1 MVFKI
6 THYAEE
12 LLQGL
17 NELELWPEKVKTMQ
31 KNWIGKSTGA
41 EIQFQVKET
50 NQLVNIYTTRPD
62 TIYGASFIAVS
73 INHPLVNS
81 ALGEEEIKEIKEE
94 FSKNDD
100 EKIKLGIPL
109 NLHCRHPLLDKDLPI
124 YIANFVLDNY
134 GEGAIFGC
142 PAHDERDFEF
152 AQKYELPII
161 KVLDCPDEDIPYLGD
176 GKMINSEE
184 LNGLDK
190 NQAINKAIELF
201 EKLGS
206 GKKAVNYKLRDW
218 GVSRQRYWG
227 CPIPVIYYEDGT
239 YRVLEKNE
247 LPVLLPYDVDL
258 NGKGNALLRNDEWRK
273 ITCPQTGK
281 IAWRETD
288 TLDTF
293 VDSSWYYIRFL
304 DSQNSSAPF
313 MQKSQ
318 RTSAS

>member
-1 MVFKI
+1 
-6 THYAEE
+6 
-12 LLQGL
+12 
-17 NELELWPEKVKTMQ
+17 MQ

-206 GKKAVNYKLRDW
+206 GKKQLIINLEIGGFKT
-218 GVSRQRYWG
+218 
-227 CPIPVIYYEDGT
+227 E
-239 YRVLEKNE
+239 VLG
-247 LPVLLPYDVDL
+247 LP
-258 NGKGNALLRNDEWRK
+258 N
-273 ITCPQTGK
+273 TG
-281 IAWRETD
+281 
-288 TLDTF
+288 
-293 VDSSWYYIRFL
+293 YIL
-304 DSQNSSAPF
+304 
-313 MQKSQ
+313 
-318 RTSAS
+318 

>member
-1 MVFKI
+1 M
-6 THYAEE
+6 
-12 LLQGL
+12 
-17 NELELWPEKVKTMQ
+17 
-31 KNWIGKSTGA
+31 IGKSTGA

-273 ITCPQTGK
+273 LPVLKQEKLLERNRHT
-281 IAWRETD
+281 RH
-288 TLDTF
+288 L
-293 VDSSWYYIRFL
+293 RRLFL
-304 DSQNSSAPF
+304 VLHKVFRLTKLKRAF
-313 MQKSQ
+313 
-318 RTSAS
+318 